1 MILFF
6 IVLPTLCSKEGNA
19 FFIGSYLEH
28 SFVIVFG
35 RIKII
40 QSSSMVDQKILMTV
54 WNFLIGKV
62 V

>member
-1 MILFF
+1 M
-6 IVLPTLCSKEGNA
+6 LPTLCSKEGNA

-28 SFVIVFG
+28 SFVVVFG

-40 QSSSMVDQKILMTV
+40 QSSSSMVDQKILMIV